1 MSQLGSNNGPV
12 TAITE
17 MPELEQVYSLINGM
31 YQQNDLKESA
41 SKWLEALQKSVF
53 GWHIADQLLIQARD
67 FESSY
72 FAAQTLKTKIQYNFE
87 ELPANSYDDL
97 KNSIVAHLAKFDEK
111 IIQTQLGLCVTFM
124 CTLMFF
130 NLLVFNFLIISCF
143 TQFSEMPTGKTR

>member
-1 MSQLGSNNGPV
+1 MSQLVSSNGPV
-12 TAITE
+12 SSSITE

-87 ELPANSYDDL
+87 ELPESSYDDL
-97 KNSIVAHLAKFDEK
+97 KNSVVAHLAKFDEK

-124 CTLMFF
+124 CKLIFF
-130 NLLVFNFLIISCF
+130 
-143 TQFSEMPTGKTR
+143 T